1 MDDLG
6 SDKSPGSSPGG
17 VSSSLG
23 SEITTTPGAA
33 GVHQQRRSKTSRV
46 RTVLTEKQVSLL
58 KSSYD
63 DNPMPDAQMREQ
75 VVEMTGLSARV
86 VRTWFQ
92 NKRCLD
98 KKKPA

>member
-6 SDKSPGSSPGG
+6 SDKSPDSSPGG
-17 VSSSLG
+17 VSSSLD
-23 SEITTTPGAA
+23 SEMMTTPSPA
-33 GVHQQRRSKTSRV
+33 GGHQQSRGKTSRV

-75 VVEMTGLSARV
+75 VVELTGLSARV

>member
-6 SDKSPGSSPGG
+6 SDKSPSPGG

-23 SEITTTPGAA
+23 SEIMTTPGPA
-33 GVHQQRRSKTSRV
+33 GGNQQRRSKTSRV

-63 DNPMPDAQMREQ
+63 DNPMPDAQMKEQ
-75 VVEMTGLSARV
+75 LVEMTGLSARV

-92 NKRCLD
+92 NKRCTD
-98 KKKPA
+98 KKRPA